1 MQTNHLFTVLF
12 TAGLLCTP
20 ATHAAPVKKVPATQQ
35 AFPAAHEAQYQQFKQ
50 QLQGLTK
57 KNSFDLSKALFTIL
71 KATNDEFS
79 IEQWMQRA
87 ADEGEPAAMLF
98 MAQKHL
104 IMLPKEKYRAPE
116 VRTAVT
122 KIKKASDAKYVPAM
136 VEYSRCLKE
145 GIGAFKNEAAAEKLL
160 IQACSGGSF
169 EARFAWLL
177 QTERMNTYEDMQRP
191 EIQAEI
197 KRGNHYVL
205 QHMSILAKE
214 NKAILQLLNQA
225 ALKGNGRAYYELSEL
240 IKEVNIAESYRLLQS
255 AVRFRNPDA
264 LYRMAMYMIAP
275 PPSLEINVGPVRNP
289 QAGVIMLKM
298 ASILGQIDSRAEL
311 SRIYYEGKHG
321 QSKDYTKAYRHATIG
336 AMLSGA
342 PALLAAQGQM
352 LLNGIGT
359 QQDLETGIKLIKTAS
374 RQYTHAKSL
383 LGYAYFK
390 GLGVT
395 KNISTATMHFEDAV
409 AHKDPVA
416 LIYLALMFDAEN
428 QASKSQYYL
437 DHAESKLPG
446 KAKIIFKN
454 LKATPGGWQVPPFPL

>member
-1 MQTNHLFTVLF
+1 MQTNHLFTILF

-50 QLQGLTK
+50 QLQGLTQK
-57 KNSFDLSKALFTIL
+57 HSFDLSQALFIIL

-240 IKEVNIAESYRLLQS
+240 TKQVDISKSYQQLTY

-264 LYRMAMYMIAP
+264 MYRMAMYMIAP
-275 PPSLEINVGPVRNP
+275 PPSLEINVGPVLNP

-298 ASILGQIDSRAEL
+298 ASIMGQIDSRAEL

-395 KNISTATMHFEDAV
+395 KNINTATMHFEDAV

-437 DHAESKLPG
+437 EHAESKLPG

>member
-1 MQTNHLFTVLF
+1 MQAIHLFSALIA
-12 TAGLLCTP
+12 AGMLCPP
-20 ATHAAPVKKVPATQQ
+20 ATHAAPAKKAPATQQ
-35 AFPAAHEAQYQQFKQ
+35 AFPAAHEAHYKQFKQ

-57 KNSFDLSKALFTIL
+57 NNSFDLSKALFTIL

-197 KRGNHYVL
+197 KRGNHYIL

-240 IKEVNIAESYRLLQS
+240 IKKANIAESYRLLQS

-264 LYRMAMYMIAP
+264 MYRMAMYMIAP
-275 PPSLEINVGPVRNP
+275 PPSLEINVGSVRNP

-298 ASILGQIDSRAEL
+298 ASIMGQIDSRAEL

-395 KNISTATMHFEDAV
+395 KNIHTATMHFEDAV

-428 QASKSQYYL
+428 ESSKSRYYL

-446 KAKIIFKN
+446 KANIIFKN